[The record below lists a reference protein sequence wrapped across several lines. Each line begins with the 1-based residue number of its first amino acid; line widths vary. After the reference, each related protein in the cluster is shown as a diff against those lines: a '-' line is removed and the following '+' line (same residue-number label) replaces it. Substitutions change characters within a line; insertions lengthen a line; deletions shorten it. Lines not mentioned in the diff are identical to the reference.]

1 MAKKERVNK
10 HPDWRL
16 SARERF
22 NYYLSDSGRLFGTSV
37 FQTFMTAFLA
47 LRGVDLE
54 VLAGE
59 GRAVVVTCQPDDVA
73 RFTPATTLV
82 YQVQVSSS

>member
-1 MAKKERVNK
+1 MAKKEHVNK

-37 FQTFMTAFLA
+37 FQTCWP
-47 LRGVDLE
+47 V
-54 VLAGE
+54 
-59 GRAVVVTCQPDDVA
+59 CCWC
-73 RFTPATTLV
+73 
-82 YQVQVSSS
+82 SS

>member
-22 NYYLSDSGRLFGTSV
+22 IYYLSDSGRLFGTSV

-47 LRGVDLE
+47 QI
-54 VLAGE
+54 
-59 GRAVVVTCQPDDVA
+59 GRAHV
-73 RFTPATTLV
+73 
-82 YQVQVSSS
+82 

>member
-1 MAKKERVNK
+1 MAKKELVNK

-47 LRGVDLE
+47 STVRLTPR
-54 VLAGE
+54 
-59 GRAVVVTCQPDDVA
+59 RARNAVMKV
-73 RFTPATTLV
+73 
-82 YQVQVSSS
+82 

>member
-1 MAKKERVNK
+1 MAKKEHVNK

-37 FQTFMTAFLA
+37 LSVRVITREFMGTS
-47 LRGVDLE
+47 LR
-54 VLAGE
+54 
-59 GRAVVVTCQPDDVA
+59 
-73 RFTPATTLV
+73 
-82 YQVQVSSS
+82 VQEKS